1 MGTTF
6 LEVSVADI
14 PGKCW
19 QRRAGGSQQSFCR
32 DRRGGRGAREVSS
45 LRAQHTEWDRDAA
58 AADKAMMRGAGH
70 SATYFPAVPGA
81 GRLRALGTE
90 Q

>member
-19 QRRAGGSQQSFCR
+19 QRPAG

-70 SATYFPAVPGA
+70 SATYFLAVPGA
-81 GRLRALGTE
+81 GHLRALGTE